1 MSFDHF
7 GLLVNDLLE
16 QFVLKEN
23 AEIEKASAISKEIKN
38 QLKTNF
44 QLNLSPEMKIQ
55 KGEEEEEIETK
66 PKPNE
71 FSNPLKKEEIEEI
84 YNEQKKN
91 FLKTALKI
99 NQTDLETA
107 TDMADADSEALIDE
121 IINTT
126 PGFVVDNALN
136 VDTQLDF
143 QSSDLD
149 TSFILSNTLQ
159 ERLNDILQK
168 TRIKVSS
175 LKFPGEAT
183 VDIPNHSLYP
193 HIQIKTEDIYIANSL
208 RDMLYPGELMYFP

>member
-1 MSFDHF
+1 MSFDDI

-23 AEIEKASAISKEIKN
+23 AEIEKASGISKEIKN

-159 ERLNDILQK
+159 ERLNDILEK

-183 VDIPNHSLYP
+183 VDISNANFRR
-193 HIQIKTEDIYIANSL
+193 QIKRYTKYL
-208 RDMLYPGELMYFP
+208 H